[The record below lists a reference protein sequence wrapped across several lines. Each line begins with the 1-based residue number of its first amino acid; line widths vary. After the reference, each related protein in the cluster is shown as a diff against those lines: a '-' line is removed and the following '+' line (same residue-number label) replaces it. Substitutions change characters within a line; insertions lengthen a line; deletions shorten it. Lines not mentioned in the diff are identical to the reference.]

1 MILTTIIPT
10 PQKRKLEAHGV
21 VNAYNP
27 PSQETRPAGACSG
40 VEGRP
45 RLSTRPSK
53 AKDPGKAD

>member
-1 MILTTIIPT
+1 MISNHYNSLIMKMILTTIIPT

-40 VEGRP
+40 VEG
-45 RLSTRPSK
+45 
-53 AKDPGKAD
+53 